1 MQYETFA
8 FIRSLGNRCP
18 TSQHIRR
25 LTSFLS
31 SSFIFNKLFICFLH
45 SEDVADGQ
53 ARFQGLRFLLS
64 LNPDK
69 DVHHAAIVSALL
81 DTLLIE
87 DRTLSVTKA
96 RHFASSHGH
105 RLKHRIWTALL
116 ILQELSSGRDR
127 DIMDAALTG
136 LIEDNPQ
143 PSVRFLHEW
152 AVVRAV
158 VALPELEQL
167 LWNSMDRAVAQRTG
181 SMVSFLTIVGHISR
195 CLGSIS
201 DRLHS
206 FVLQVT

>member
-1 MQYETFA
+1 MSLSIEISIYLYFYL
-8 FIRSLGNRCP
+8 FFRVIGCSMKLLRS
-18 TSQHIRR
+18 
-25 LTSFLS
+25 F
-31 SSFIFNKLFICFLH
+31 
-45 SEDVADGQ
+45 
-53 ARFQGLRFLLS
+53 
-64 LNPDK
+64 
-69 DVHHAAIVSALL
+69 
-81 DTLLIE
+81 
-87 DRTLSVTKA
+87 
-96 RHFASSHGH
+96 
-105 RLKHRIWTALL
+105 
-116 ILQELSSGRDR
+116 
-127 DIMDAALTG
+127 
-136 LIEDNPQ
+136 NPQ